1 MYLHKLIIVTQT
13 ASMKPHAE
21 NSCVVKE
28 YLRLAFWVIR
38 LLCLDDLLVLL

>member
-21 NSCVVKE
+21 NSRVVKK
-28 YLRLAFWVIR
+28 YL
-38 LLCLDDLLVLL
+38 